1 MLGCF
6 RFTTVKN
13 TRAGKKSCD
22 FDEESKKSA
31 LKCVALS
38 VYVRTIRLVRRPISS
53 AAPPS
58 SPTAWPPLICLARS
72 CWSAS
77 KPRSSGEPFF
87 ISCLKSHASVVPDLF
102 MAAVHLLV
110 HERPVLPLQVQREA
124 VHAALRSE
132 MQCMALGTDGWVRT
146 LTMPALLQPCQSAG
160 SRASR
165 VSTSSRVSRVNV

>member
-77 KPRSSGEPFF
+77 KPRSSGEPFLSLALNRMHLSSPIFLWLPF
-87 ISCLKSHASVVPDLF
+87 ISLF
-102 MAAVHLLV
+102 TRGRCCPCKCNV
-110 HERPVLPLQVQREA
+110 RPYTQ
-124 VHAALRSE
+124 RSE
-132 MQCMALGTDGWVRT
+132 ARCSAWLSAQMAGFAR
-146 LTMPALLQPCQSAG
+146 
-160 SRASR
+160 
-165 VSTSSRVSRVNV
+165 